1 MDSGDPN
8 DEKQLAIPKS
18 QEREIRAKAAARTKV
33 LRCGQTH
40 PGRKRRPHS
49 WDKVE
54 GLGTEGFEG
63 CGEGLD
69 FISITMI
76 SH

>member
-8 DEKQLAIPKS
+8 DEKQLAISKS

-33 LRCGQTH
+33 VGVDKPIQ
-40 PGRKRRPHS
+40 GKRRPHG

-54 GLGTEGFEG
+54 GLGTEGFED

-69 FISITMI
+69 FISITMRC
-76 SH
+76 H